1 MSTSLSNTIPDLRD
15 GAGWRSA
22 VEPAAS
28 EIALYALGFSAAKVE
43 RPDADYTGK
52 DKIGAHLPLI
62 GGPRALELALV
73 GTEAACRAV
82 AAAMLQSAPE
92 SLAMPEVADAVGEA
106 LNMLGG
112 AIKRRFNSP
121 DLELGLPLFV
131 VGHVQ
136 ATANLAI
143 IALPTHFGPIAMH
156 TLVIGRRG

>member
-1 MSTSLSNTIPDLRD
+1 MTTSIPDLRD
-15 GAGWRSA
+15 GAGWRAA

-28 EIALYALGFSAAKVE
+28 EIALYALGFTAAKVE
-43 RPDADYTGK
+43 RPDADYSGR
-52 DKIGAHLPLI
+52 DKIGAHLPLL

-82 AAAMLQSAPE
+82 AGAMLQSAPE
-92 SLAMPEVADAVGEA
+92 SLAMPEVADAMGEA

-131 VGHVQ
+131 LGHVQ
-136 ATANLAI
+136 ATASLAI
-143 IALPTHFGPIAMH
+143 LALPTHFGPIAMH